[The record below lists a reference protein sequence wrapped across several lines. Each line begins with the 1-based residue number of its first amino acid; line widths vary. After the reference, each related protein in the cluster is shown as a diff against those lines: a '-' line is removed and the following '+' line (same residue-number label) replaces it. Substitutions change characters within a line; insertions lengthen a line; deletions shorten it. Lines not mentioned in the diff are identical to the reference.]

1 LKLEIL
7 LDTDYILEGDT
18 VKSKMSSKLI
28 LMTMGVI
35 VTFLLV
41 SSFFI
46 SVSYTDDIIVICNES
61 VTESSLDAGDLE
73 RIYLGKKSKWN
84 DNKKIRL
91 TVLRGK
97 AETKEIHESFLK
109 QYVNKTMSQFG
120 HYWASLSF
128 TGKGIPPKPFETESD
143 LIKYVSETEGAI
155 GYVRSSTQPENI
167 KTIKIISEE

>member
-1 LKLEIL
+1 MKSNMGSKLKLMML
-7 LDTDYILEGDT
+7 
-18 VKSKMSSKLI
+18 
-28 LMTMGVI
+28 GV
-35 VTFLLV
+35 VVVCLLV
-41 SSFFI
+41 SSVFI
-46 SVSYTDDIIVICNES
+46 RMSYSDDTIIICNKS
-61 VTESSLDAGDLE
+61 VTEDSLDAGDLE

-84 DNKKIRL
+84 DNKKIKL
-91 TVLRGK
+91 TMLRGK

-109 QYVNKTMSQFG
+109 KYVHKTMSQFG

-167 KTIKIISEE
+167 RIIKIISEE